1 MVLIDKAKLGAL
13 VSSANQGVTT
23 LVQNKGKKAD
33 TDQEVLE
40 GELTPEQAE
49 KGSKMLQ
56 IMDWAFDKA
65 NGNIPGFGTSHE
77 MAQKYLEKYGNV
89 SAAINHLVNWQI
101 TSAST
106 AGFVT
111 SLGGLATM
119 PITLPANIAG
129 VMAIQM
135 RMIGAIAELGGWHEN
150 TEEKKTGMY
159 LCLLGSQAG
168 SALLKFSGQFAIKFA
183 TASLKK
189 LPGTVLTKINQAVG
203 FRLVTKFGEKGLVNI
218 HKAIPILGGFVG
230 GAVDAFSTYG
240 IAQAAKALFLNDII
254 DFEKQEQMEIAKI
267 RLAINL
273 ALVDNHYLDEEK
285 DTLKVL
291 LGAVNISEAAQAKLI
306 LEIENPRRQKI
317 DLKPFKD
324 DAMNTASLLEGLIR
338 IAKADGEVALS
349 EQVYLHSIAKEIGA
363 EDMIAMIQ

>member
-1 MVLIDKAKLGAL
+1 MALINKSKVSTWVSGAK
-13 VSSANQGVTT
+13 QGVSN
-23 LVQNKGKKAD
+23 LIKGDRQQAED
-33 TDQEVLE
+33 EQQVLE
-40 GELTPEQAE
+40 GDLTPEQAE
-49 KGSKMLQ
+49 KGSKMLKV
-56 IMDWAFDKA
+56 MDWAFEKA
-65 NGNIPGFGTSHE
+65 NGNIPGFGTSQE
-77 MAQKYLEKYGNV
+77 MAEKYLEKYGNV
-89 SAAINHLVNWQI
+89 SAAIKHLVNWQI

-119 PITLPANIAG
+119 PLTLPANIAG

-150 TEEKKTGMY
+150 SEEKKTGMY

-168 SALLKFSGQFAIKFA
+168 SALSKFSGQFAIKFA

-203 FRLVTKFGEKGLVNI
+203 FRLVTKFGTKGLVNI

-254 DFEKQEQMEIAKI
+254 DFEKQEQIEIAKV

-273 ALVDNHYLDEEK
+273 ALVDNQYQIKEQDE
-285 DTLKVL
+285 LKVL
-291 LGAVNISEAAQAKLI
+291 VGAVNISEAAQDKLV
-306 LEIENPRRQKI
+306 LEIDNPKRQKV
-317 DLKPFKD
+317 DLSLFKD
-324 DAMNTASLLEGLIR
+324 DAMNTASLLEGLMR
-338 IAKADGEVALS
+338 IAKADGEIAPS
-349 EQVYLHSIAKEIGA
+349 EQIYLHSVAKEIGA